1 LVAAAKANPAAIN
14 LAGLAQRQAA
24 AGLGLKWFFIHH
36 KYAARLPHWISPGR
50 LRDLMGRIQKLWALV
65 AGLAT
70 AVSIG
75 NAALAD
81 KWLSHPISVVSAFA
95 TGTTSDT
102 VAQTVLGPAG
112 AQLGQP
118 FVLENRPGH
127 GGTAAVASVVKAAPD
142 GYTLLLATSAMT
154 AAVILHKSLP
164 YDTVRDLASVAMFA
178 VEPAC

>member
-1 LVAAAKANPAAIN
+1 
-14 LAGLAQRQAA
+14 
-24 AGLGLKWFFIHH
+24 
-36 KYAARLPHWISPGR
+36 
-50 LRDLMGRIQKLWALV
+50 MGRIQKLWALV